1 MVSFSPFRTCVH
13 AVEPNTCVEE
23 PVLGDSFLR
32 AAYVVYDQ
40 DNRNLHLAQAANC
53 GTELVAIGKGADAVP
68 SIAGGCG
75 PETSSSTT
83 APGST
88 TPPSTSPTGPKT
100 TTTPDSQL
108 TSFSSYPNATTPTTI
123 TSTITSST
131 IYTITSCPP
140 TVTQCPY
147 GQVTTV
153 AVTLTTTYCPES
165 SDSYTLT
172 GEPATSL
179 GISAPCLNC
188 DIPSS
193 SSPPATTGT
202 GRLPATTATSK
213 PTSVVT
219 AGADSGL
226 NVGRWFF
233 SVVMVAAAAAML

>member
-1 MVSFSPFRTCVH
+1 
-13 AVEPNTCVEE
+13 
-23 PVLGDSFLR
+23 
-32 AAYVVYDQ
+32 VVYDQ

-75 PETSSSTT
+75 AETSSSTT

-88 TPPSTSPTGPKT
+88 TPPTSSPTGSKT
-100 TTTPDSQL
+100 TTTPGSQL
-108 TSFSSYPNATTPTTI
+108 TSFSSYPNATAPTTI
-123 TSTITSST
+123 ISTITSST

-153 AVTLTTTYCPES
+153 AVTLTTTYCPGSTDS
-165 SDSYTLT
+165 STLT
-172 GEPATSL
+172 EKHTTL

-188 DIPSS
+188 DKPSS
-193 SSPPATTGT
+193 SSPPAVTGT
-202 GRLPATTATSK
+202 GSLPITTATSK

-219 AGADSGL
+219 AGADTGL
-226 NVGRWFF
+226 NVGRWSF
-233 SVVMVAAAAAML
+233 SIIAVAAAAVLL